1 MVLAAVL
8 ACGPAVPEIRA
19 QVLQAVPGASAS
31 DFQAERL
38 LSSILRS
45 APGGIGVVVD
55 RVIVQVNDY
64 ILQLTG
70 YSREELMGRSA
81 RVFYPTD
88 EDYEYVGR
96 EKYRQI
102 SETGTG
108 TVETRWI
115 TKDGKLLDVILSST
129 PLDASDL
136 GEGVVF
142 TVTDVTEKN
151 RTARALRSR
160 NRDFLLGMT
169 IFLVLQ
175 LILIAALART
185 SSIRRRTAEELREK
199 TEELDRYFSSS
210 LDLLCIAD
218 TSGRFLRLNP
228 EWEKV
233 LGYPIRELEGR
244 NFLDFVHPEDLP
256 GTHEAV
262 SKLDAQEPILNFTN
276 RYLCKDGS
284 YRWIEWRSRPVGS
297 TIYAAARD
305 ITDRLDTE
313 DRLRLSE
320 ERFDLAMLAVNDG
333 IWDWNVPSGAVYF
346 DARYYTI
353 AGYEP
358 DEFPHKFEEFQN
370 RVHPA
375 DLESVLAAAQAHLSG
390 RTPVFDIEFRFLRK
404 DGTWMWIRGRGKVV
418 ARDGDG
424 NVLRMIG
431 THTDVTD
438 KRVVEEEL
446 RKSRVTLDLVL
457 NTIPQSVFW
466 KDRGGRYLGC
476 NQAFARDVGLEDP
489 ARILGKTD
497 YDLPWTPEDAEA
509 YRADDREVAES
520 GRPKRHITEP
530 LQKPDGIRLWIDTTK
545 VPLWSEAGE
554 VVGVLGVYEDVTER
568 KLMEER
574 LAESTRMLNDVI
586 DTIPVRVF
594 WKDRDGRYLGCNRS
608 FAEDAGKWRPE
619 DVIGLDDFAL
629 AWKDQAEAYRT
640 DDLTVVEGDE
650 AKINYEEPMT
660 SGDGNKWLRTSKIPL
675 KDSEGRSYG
684 ILGVYEDITER
695 RNMEEQLRQANL
707 VVENSPAVLFRWK
720 AEEGWPTLLVTEN
733 VAQFGYAREEFLS
746 GDVPF
751 ASLVHPEDLL
761 RVAQEVRSNTDQG
774 LDRFEQIYRIVTRD
788 GAVRWVDDRTKV
800 IRDKNG
806 GAVEYQGVLFDIT
819 ERKQAEAELER
830 SLNFQSALLDAVPTA
845 VFYKDREGRYQGCNK
860 VFTEIMGVASEEIR
874 GKTVQELWPSDMAE
888 TYHLKDLELMA
899 APVRQAYE
907 YRVKDRNGLER
918 PVIFTKDVFRDE
930 RGEVAGIVGAFLD
943 ITERRRAEEELKA
956 LNETLEQRIRDRTRE
971 LDRMNSS
978 LVKANEELQTTLET
992 LHEAQDSLVQSEKL
1006 AALGQLIA
1014 GIAHELNTPLGA
1026 IVSSN
1031 QSMLQ
1036 LIGSRLQDA
1045 SRALAGLS
1053 REVLDWFNPA
1063 LETALA
1069 APPLPEEPAGRYR
1082 RRKALVLRLAE
1093 GGTPPSERL
1102 VEALLDLRL
1111 DEDPSIPGLVRD
1123 HPDFEEA
1130 VDALDTL
1137 ASIKTMSDVISV
1149 AADKCS
1155 NVVSALLYY
1164 VRREDGEGGSS
1175 RVDVVRELESLLTL
1189 YTNKTKYG
1197 VRIEKEYRCPG
1208 SVRGNRNQLNQVW
1221 MNLIQNALQAMDF
1234 QGTLG
1239 LTVDKAE
1246 TRIVV
1251 SVRDT
1256 GPGVPEH
1263 LRKKIFEPFFT
1274 TKKSGEGTGL
1284 GLDICRKIVERHGGR
1299 IELESEPGNTVFR
1312 VFLPEW
1318 EGPEEA

>member
-1 MVLAAVL
+1 MALALTTAL
-8 ACGPAVPEIRA
+8 AF
-19 QVLQAVPGASAS
+19 GASAPELRAQELQAGPGGTAA
-31 DFQAERL
+31 DFQAERM

-70 YSREELMGRSA
+70 YSREELIGRSA
-81 RVFYPTD
+81 RVFYPAD

-115 TKDGKLLDVILSST
+115 TKDGKLLEVILSST

-136 GEGVVF
+136 GAGVVF

-151 RTARALRSR
+151 FTARTLRDR
-160 NRDFLLGMT
+160 TR
-169 IFLVLQ
+169 IFQAGAAILIVLQ
-175 LILIAALART
+175 LGLIAALART
-185 SSIRRRTAEELREK
+185 SRVRHRTAEELRAK
-199 TEELDRYFSSS
+199 TEELDRYFSSG

-218 TSGRFLRLNP
+218 TSGRFIRLNP

-244 NFLDFVHPEDLP
+244 NFLDFVHPEDRP
-256 GTHEAV
+256 GTLAAV
-262 SKLDAQEPILNFTN
+262 SRLDAQETILNFTN
-276 RYLCKDGS
+276 RYLCKDGT
-284 YRWIEWRSRPVGS
+284 YRWIEWRSRPAGS

-313 DRLRLSE
+313 ERLRLSE
-320 ERFDLAMLAVNDG
+320 ERFNLAMLAVNDG
-333 IWDWNVPSGAVYF
+333 IWDWDVPSGVVYF
-346 DARYYTI
+346 DSRYYTI
-353 AGYEP
+353 SGYEP
-358 DEFPHKFEEFQN
+358 DEFPHKFDEFQN
-370 RVHPA
+370 RVHPE
-375 DLESVLAAAQAHLSG
+375 DVESVLAAAQAHLSG
-390 RTPVFDIEFRFLRK
+390 LTPAFDIEFRFLRK
-404 DGTWMWIRGRGKVV
+404 DGTWMWIRGRGRVV

-438 KRVVEEEL
+438 KKAAEEEL
-446 RKSRVTLDLVL
+446 
-457 NTIPQSVFW
+457 Q
-466 KDRGGRYLGC
+466 
-476 NQAFARDVGLEDP
+476 
-489 ARILGKTD
+489 
-497 YDLPWTPEDAEA
+497 
-509 YRADDREVAES
+509 
-520 GRPKRHITEP
+520 
-530 LQKPDGIRLWIDTTK
+530 
-545 VPLWSEAGE
+545 
-554 VVGVLGVYEDVTER
+554 
-568 KLMEER
+568 
-574 LAESTRMLNDVI
+574 
-586 DTIPVRVF
+586 
-594 WKDRDGRYLGCNRS
+594 
-608 FAEDAGKWRPE
+608 
-619 DVIGLDDFAL
+619 
-629 AWKDQAEAYRT
+629 
-640 DDLTVVEGDE
+640 
-650 AKINYEEPMT
+650 
-660 SGDGNKWLRTSKIPL
+660 
-675 KDSEGRSYG
+675 
-684 ILGVYEDITER
+684 
-695 RNMEEQLRQANL
+695 QANL
-707 VVENSPAVLFRWK
+707 VIENSPAVLFRWK
-720 AEEGWPTLLVTEN
+720 AQEGWPTLLVTEN
-733 VAQFGYAREEFLS
+733 VSQFGYTREEFMS

-751 ASLVHPEDLL
+751 ASLVHPEDLA
-761 RVAQEVRSNTDQG
+761 RVAEEVRSNTDRG
-774 LDRFEQIYRIVTRD
+774 LDRFEQVYRIVARD
-788 GAVRWVDDRTKV
+788 GSVCWVDDRTKV
-800 IRDKNG
+800 IRDGEGN
-806 GAVEYQGVLFDIT
+806 AVEYQGVLFDIT
-819 ERKQAEAELER
+819 DRKEAEAELER

-860 VFTEIMGVASEEIR
+860 VFTEIMGMTSEELR
-874 GKTVQELWPSDMAE
+874 GKTVQELWPSDMAD
-888 TYHLKDLELMA
+888 TYHRKDLELMA

-907 YRVKDRNGLER
+907 YKVKDRSGLDR

-930 RGEVAGIVGAFLD
+930 KGEVAGIVGAFLD
-943 ITERRRAEEELKA
+943 ITDRRRAEEELKA
-956 LNETLEQRIRDRTRE
+956 LNETLEQRICDRTRE
-971 LDRMNSS
+971 LDEMNAH

-1036 LIGSRLQDA
+1036 LLGTRLQDA

-1063 LETALA
+1063 LEAALGA
-1069 APPLPEEPAGRYR
+1069 SSLPEEPSGRYR
-1082 RRKALVLRLAE
+1082 RRKALAARLAE
-1093 GGTPPSERL
+1093 GGKRPSDRL
-1102 VEALLDLRL
+1102 IEALLDLRL
-1111 DEDPSIPGLVRD
+1111 DEDPSIPGLSRN

-1130 VDALDTL
+1130 VEALDTL
-1137 ASIKTMSDVISV
+1137 ASIKSMSDLISV

-1164 VRREDGEGGSS
+1164 VRREDGEEGTS

-1208 SVRGNRNQLNQVW
+1208 FVRGNRNQLNQVW
-1221 MNLIQNALQAMDF
+1221 MNLIQNALQAMEF

-1239 LTVDKAE
+1239 LGVDRVEAK
-1246 TRIVV
+1246 IVV

-1263 LRKKIFEPFFT
+1263 LRMKIFEPFFT
-1274 TKKSGEGTGL
+1274 TKNSGEGTGL

-1299 IELESEPGNTVFR
+1299 IELISEPGNTVFR

-1318 EGPEEA
+1318 EGAEES

>member
-1 MVLAAVL
+1 MTPDIPARDPHRAAPRGLRKRPRRAFSAALVLAAAL
-8 ACGPAVPEIRA
+8 AFGQSAPGIRA
-19 QVLQAVPGASAS
+19 QDLQAGSDTVSA
-31 DFQAERL
+31 DFEAERM

-55 RVIVQVNDY
+55 RVIVQVNEY

-70 YSREELMGRSA
+70 YSREELIGRSA

-115 TKDGKLLDVILSST
+115 TKDGRLLDVILSST

-136 GEGVVF
+136 GAGVVF

-151 RTARALRSR
+151 STARALRSR
-160 NRDFLLGMT
+160 NRDFLIGMT
-169 IFLVLQ
+169 IFLILQ

-185 SSIRRRTAEELREK
+185 STVRHRTTEELRAK

-218 TSGRFLRLNP
+218 TSGRFIRLNP

-233 LGYPIRELEGR
+233 LGYPIPELEGR
-244 NFLDFVHPEDLP
+244 KFLDLVHPEDLP
-256 GTHEAV
+256 GTLDAI
-262 SKLDAQEPILNFTN
+262 SRLDAQEAVLNFTN
-276 RYLCKDGS
+276 RYLCRDGT

-305 ITDRLDTE
+305 ITDRMDTE
-313 DRLRLSE
+313 ARLRLSE

-333 IWDWNVPSGAVYF
+333 IWDWDVPSGVVYF

-353 AGYEP
+353 SGYEP

-370 RVHPA
+370 RVHP
-375 DLESVLAAAQAHLSG
+375 DDVESVLAAAREHLAG

-404 DGTWMWIRGRGKVV
+404 DGTWMWIRGRGRVV

-438 KRVVEEEL
+438 KKAAEEEL
-446 RKSRVTLDLVL
+446 
-457 NTIPQSVFW
+457 Q
-466 KDRGGRYLGC
+466 
-476 NQAFARDVGLEDP
+476 
-489 ARILGKTD
+489 
-497 YDLPWTPEDAEA
+497 
-509 YRADDREVAES
+509 
-520 GRPKRHITEP
+520 
-530 LQKPDGIRLWIDTTK
+530 
-545 VPLWSEAGE
+545 
-554 VVGVLGVYEDVTER
+554 
-568 KLMEER
+568 
-574 LAESTRMLNDVI
+574 
-586 DTIPVRVF
+586 
-594 WKDRDGRYLGCNRS
+594 
-608 FAEDAGKWRPE
+608 
-619 DVIGLDDFAL
+619 
-629 AWKDQAEAYRT
+629 
-640 DDLTVVEGDE
+640 
-650 AKINYEEPMT
+650 
-660 SGDGNKWLRTSKIPL
+660 
-675 KDSEGRSYG
+675 
-684 ILGVYEDITER
+684 
-695 RNMEEQLRQANL
+695 QANL
-707 VVENSPAVLFRWK
+707 VIENSPAVLFRWK
-720 AEEGWPTLLVTEN
+720 AQEGWPTLLVTEN
-733 VAQFGYAREEFLS
+733 VSQFGYARDELLS
-746 GDVPF
+746 GNIPF
-751 ASLVHPEDLL
+751 STLVHPEDLA
-761 RVAQEVRSNTDQG
+761 RVAQEVRRNTDQG
-774 LDRFEQIYRIVTRD
+774 LDRFEQVYRVVTRD
-788 GAVRWVDDRTKV
+788 GSVRWVDDRTKV
-800 IRDKNG
+800 IRDG
-806 GAVEYQGVLFDIT
+806 EGRAVEYQGVLFDIT
-819 ERKQAEAELER
+819 DRKKAEAELER

-860 VFTEIMGVASEEIR
+860 VFTEIMGVTSEAIR
-874 GKTVQELWPSDMAE
+874 GRTVQELWPSGMAD
-888 TYHLKDLELMA
+888 TYHRKDLDLMA
-899 APVRQAYE
+899 SPVRQTYE
-907 YRVKDRNGLER
+907 YMVKDLNGLER

-930 RGEVAGIVGAFLD
+930 KGEVAGIVGAFLD
-943 ITERRRAEEELKA
+943 ITDRRRAEEELKA

-971 LDRMNSS
+971 LDEMNAH

-1031 QSMLQ
+1031 QSMIRL
-1036 LIGSRLQDA
+1036 LGSRLQDA

-1053 REVLDWFNPA
+1053 QDVLDWFNPA
-1063 LETALA
+1063 LEAALGA
-1069 APPLPEEPAGRYR
+1069 SSLSEEPSGRYR
-1082 RRKALVLRLAE
+1082 RRKALAARLSE
-1093 GGTPPSERL
+1093 GGASPSDSL
-1102 VEALLDLRL
+1102 IEALLDLRL
-1111 DEDPSIPGLVRD
+1111 DEDPSIPGLARN
-1123 HPDFEEA
+1123 HPDFEKA

-1137 ASIKTMSDVISV
+1137 ASIKSMSDVISV

-1164 VRREDGEGGSS
+1164 VRREDGEEGTS

-1189 YTNKTKYG
+1189 YSNKTKYG

-1239 LTVDKAE
+1239 LGVDRVDAK
-1246 TRIVV
+1246 IVV

-1299 IELESEPGNTVFR
+1299 IELESEPGATIFR